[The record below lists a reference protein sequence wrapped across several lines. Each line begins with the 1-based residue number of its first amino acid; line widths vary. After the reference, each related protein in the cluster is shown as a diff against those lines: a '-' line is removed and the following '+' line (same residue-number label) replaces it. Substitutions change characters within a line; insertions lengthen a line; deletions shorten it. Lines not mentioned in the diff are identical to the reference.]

1 MEWEIELTE
10 VAADLDQLAINTI
23 RTLAMDAVQ
32 KANSGHPGAP
42 MGMAPMAYTLWT
54 RFLRHAPSD
63 PSWPNRDRFLLS
75 AGHAS
80 MLLYSLL
87 YLTGYGLTIEDLQS
101 FRRFG
106 SLTPGHPEYGHTKGV
121 EATTGPLGQGFAN
134 GVGMAIAQ
142 RRLAAEFNRPGH
154 KLIDHFVYA
163 ICSDGDLQEGL
174 SAEAASLAGHLKLGK
189 LVYLYDDNHIQ
200 LDGPTT
206 LAFSDRTLDRFDS
219 YGWHTA
225 WVGDGNDVGAIG
237 AAIEAA
243 RDDER
248 PSLIAVRTH
257 IGFGAPTKHDS
268 QKSHGSALGEDEVRG
283 AKIAY
288 GWDPDAHFFVPD
300 AALAHFRS
308 AVATGDRLV
317 GEWGQALARY
327 AADYPA
333 EAAEFNRRLAGK
345 LPDGWTSSLKT
356 YPVGDGPA
364 TRKAS
369 QEAINALG
377 TVLPELF
384 GGSADLSES
393 NLTDIA
399 GGGNFE
405 AANPDGRNLRFG
417 VREHAMGAAVS
428 GIALYGGFL
437 PYASTF
443 LTFSDYMRG
452 AVRLAAMSR
461 LRLVYVWTHDSIGVG
476 EDGPTHEPIEHVA
489 SLRAIPN
496 MTVIR
501 PGDANETT
509 AAWICAVE
517 SSGGPTALIL
527 TRQALPVLAGTA
539 EKARVGVA
547 RGGYILRDASGD
559 AATPDLILI
568 GTGSELQ
575 LAFSAAEALEK
586 EGIRSRVVSLPCF
599 ELFEAQDAA
608 YRESV
613 LPRASRKR
621 VTIEALSPFGWE
633 RYAGDDGVIIGIDRF
648 GASAPAPD
656 IFKAFGI
663 TAERVTEIGRAV
675 VREGLRGRIL
685 ATDAGP
691 VSL

>member
-1 MEWEIELTE
+1 LTE

-106 SLTPGHPEYGHTKGV
+106 SLTPGHPEHGHAKGV

-134 GVGMAIAQ
+134 GVGMAMAQ

-154 KLIDHFVYA
+154 KLIDHYVYA

-200 LDGPTT
+200 LDGPTA
-206 LAFSDRTLDRFDS
+206 LAFSDKTLDRFDS

-225 WVGDGNDVGAIG
+225 WVEDGNDVAAIG

-268 QKSHGSALGEDEVRG
+268 QKAHGSALGEDEVRG

-288 GWDPDAHFFVPD
+288 GWDPDAHFLVPD
-300 AALAHFRS
+300 AALAHFRA
-308 AVATGDRLV
+308 AVATGDKLV
-317 GEWGQALARY
+317 GEWGEALARY
-327 AADYPA
+327 GVDYPA
-333 EAAEFNRRLAGK
+333 EAAELKRRLAGK

-369 QEAINALG
+369 QQAINALA

-393 NLTDIA
+393 NLTDID

-405 AANPDGRNLRFG
+405 AANPAGRNIRFG
-417 VREHAMGAAVS
+417 VREHAMGSAVS

-489 SLRAIPN
+489 GLRAIPN
-496 MTVIR
+496 LTVIR

-509 AAWICAVE
+509 AAWVCAVE
-517 SSGGPTALIL
+517 SSDGPTALIL
-527 TRQALPVLAGTA
+527 TRQSLPVLAGTA
-539 EKARVGVA
+539 EKARAGVA

-559 AATPDLILI
+559 AAAPDLILI

-586 EGIRSRVVSLPCF
+586 EGIRSRVVSLPSF
-599 ELFEAQDAA
+599 ELFEAQDTA

-633 RYAGDDGVIIGIDRF
+633 RYAGDEGVIVGIDRF

-656 IFKAFGI
+656 IFKGFGI

-675 VREGLRGRIL
+675 VREGLRGRIV

>member
-1 MEWEIELTE
+1 MDWEIELTD
-10 VAADLDQLAINTI
+10 VAGDLDQLAINTI
-23 RTLAMDAVQ
+23 RTLSMDAVQ

-54 RFLRHAPSD
+54 QFLRHAPSD

-87 YLTGYGLTIEDLQS
+87 YLTGYGLTLEDLQS
-101 FRRFG
+101 FRRWG
-106 SLTPGHPEYGHTKGV
+106 SLTPGHPEYRHTRGV

-142 RRLAAEFNRPGH
+142 RRLATEFNRPGH
-154 KLIDHFVYA
+154 NLIDHFVYV
-163 ICSDGDLQEGL
+163 ICSDGDLQEGI

-189 LVYLYDDNHIQ
+189 LVYLHDDNHIQ
-200 LDGPTT
+200 LDGPTA
-206 LAFSDRTLDRFDS
+206 LAFSDKTLERFDS

-225 WVGDGNDVGAIG
+225 RVEDGNDVAAIR

-243 RDDER
+243 RGDER
-248 PSLIAVRTH
+248 PSLISVRTH

-268 QKSHGSALGEDEVRG
+268 QKAHGAALGEDEVRG

-300 AALAHFRS
+300 AALALFRE
-308 AVATGDRLV
+308 AIPEGEKLVADWR
-317 GEWGQALARY
+317 EKLAAYSRE
-327 AADYPA
+327 YPA
-333 EAAEFNRRLAGK
+333 EAAELERRLACR
-345 LPDGWTSSLKT
+345 LPGDWEASLKS
-356 YPVGDGPA
+356 YAVGEDLA

-369 QEAINALG
+369 QEAINALAKS
-377 TVLPELF
+377 LPELF

-393 NLTDIA
+393 NLTDIEGA
-399 GGGNFE
+399 GIFE
-405 AANPDGRNLRFG
+405 ATNPGGRNIRFG

-428 GIALYGGFL
+428 GIALYGGFI

-443 LTFSDYMRG
+443 LIFSDYMRG

-476 EDGPTHEPIEHVA
+476 EDGPTHEPIEQIA

-496 MTVIR
+496 LTVFR

-509 AAWICAVE
+509 AAWVCAV
-517 SSGGPTALIL
+517 GICDGPSALAL
-527 TRQALPVLAGTA
+527 SRQKMPVLEGTA
-539 EKARVGVA
+539 ENARRGVA
-547 RGGYILRDASGD
+547 KGGYVLRHASGD
-559 AATPDLILI
+559 ATAPDLILI

-575 LAFSAAEALEK
+575 LAVAAAAALET
-586 EGIRSRVVSLPCF
+586 EGIRCRVVSLPSW
-599 ELFEAQDAA
+599 ERFEAQDEA

-621 VTIEALSPFGWE
+621 LTVEAGSPLGWE
-633 RYAGDDGVIIGIDRF
+633 RYAGDDGVIVGIDRF
-648 GASAPAPD
+648 GASAQGDD
-656 IFKAFGI
+656 IFKGFGI
-663 TAERVTEIGRAV
+663 TAERVTDLGRKV
-675 VREGLRGRIL
+675 VREGLRGRIV
-685 ATDAGP
+685 ATDPG
-691 VSL
+691 SSGH

>member
-1 MEWEIELTE
+1 M
-10 VAADLDQLAINTI
+10 
-23 RTLAMDAVQ
+23 
-32 KANSGHPGAP
+32 S
-42 MGMAPMAYTLWT
+42 
-54 RFLRHAPSD
+54 S
-63 PSWPNRDRFLLS
+63 
-75 AGHAS
+75 
-80 MLLYSLL
+80 
-87 YLTGYGLTIEDLQS
+87 
-101 FRRFG
+101 
-106 SLTPGHPEYGHTKGV
+106 
-121 EATTGPLGQGFAN
+121 
-134 GVGMAIAQ
+134 
-142 RRLAAEFNRPGH
+142 
-154 KLIDHFVYA
+154 
-163 ICSDGDLQEGL
+163 
-174 SAEAASLAGHLKLGK
+174 
-189 LVYLYDDNHIQ
+189 
-200 LDGPTT
+200 
-206 LAFSDRTLDRFDS
+206 
-219 YGWHTA
+219 
-225 WVGDGNDVGAIG
+225 
-237 AAIEAA
+237 
-243 RDDER
+243 
-248 PSLIAVRTH
+248 
-257 IGFGAPTKHDS
+257 
-268 QKSHGSALGEDEVRG
+268 
-283 AKIAY
+283 
-288 GWDPDAHFFVPD
+288 
-300 AALAHFRS
+300 
-308 AVATGDRLV
+308 
-317 GEWGQALARY
+317 
-327 AADYPA
+327 A

-608 YRESV
+608 YRESI

>member
-1 MEWEIELTE
+1 LSE
-10 VAADLDQLAINTI
+10 AAGDLDQLAINTI
-23 RTLAMDAVQ
+23 RTLSMDAVQ

-42 MGMAPMAYTLWT
+42 MGMAPMAYALWT
-54 RFLRHAPSD
+54 QFLRHSPTD

-87 YLTGYGLTIEDLQS
+87 YLTGYGLTLEDLKS
-101 FRRFG
+101 FRQWG
-106 SLTPGHPEYGHTKGV
+106 SLTPGHPEYRHTKGV
-121 EATTGPLGQGFAN
+121 EATTGPLGQGLAN

-142 RRLAAEFNRPGH
+142 RRLGAEFNRPGH
-154 KLIDHFVYA
+154 NLIDHFVYA
-163 ICSDGDLQEGL
+163 ICSDGDLQEGI

-200 LDGPTT
+200 LDGPTA
-206 LAFSDRTLDRFDS
+206 LAFSDRTLERFDS

-225 WVGDGNDVGAIG
+225 RVEDGNDVAAIG

-243 RDDER
+243 QGDER

-268 QKSHGSALGEDEVRG
+268 QKAHGSPLGEEEVRG
-283 AKIAY
+283 AKLAY

-300 AALAHFRS
+300 AALGHFR
-308 AVATGDRLV
+308 AAIPAGEKLV
-317 GEWGQALARY
+317 GEWHEALARY
-327 AADYPA
+327 AREYPA
-333 EAAEFNRRLAGK
+333 EALELERRLAGR

-377 TVLPELF
+377 AVLPELF

-393 NLTDIA
+393 NLTDVD
-399 GGGNFE
+399 GGGILE
-405 AANPDGRNLRFG
+405 AGLPSGRNIRFG
-417 VREHAMGAAVS
+417 VREHAMGAIAN
-428 GIALYGGFL
+428 GIALYGGFIA
-437 PYASTF
+437 YSATF
-443 LTFSDYMRG
+443 LNFSDYMRG
-452 AVRLAAMSR
+452 SVRLAALSR
-461 LRLVYVWTHDSIGVG
+461 LKAIYVWTHDSVGLG
-476 EDGPTHEPIEHVA
+476 EDGPTHQPIEHVA
-489 SLRAIPN
+489 GLRAIPH
-496 MTVIR
+496 MTVLR

-509 AAWICAVE
+509 AAWVCAVE
-517 SSGGPTALIL
+517 SANGPTALIL
-527 TRQALPVLAGTA
+527 TRQKLPVLPGTA
-539 EKARVGVA
+539 EKARAGVA
-547 RGGYILRDASGD
+547 KGGYVLRDASGD

-575 LAFSAAEALEK
+575 LAVAAAEALEK
-586 EGIRSRVVSLPCF
+586 EGIRSRVVSLPSW
-599 ELFEAQDAA
+599 ERFEAQEAA

-633 RYAGDDGVIIGIDRF
+633 RYAGDEGAIVGIDRF
-648 GASAPAPD
+648 GASAPGEK
-656 IFKAFGI
+656 ILEEFGI
-663 TAERVTEIGRAV
+663 TAGHVIEIGRAV
-675 VREGLRGRIL
+675 VRDGLRGRMV
-685 ATDAGP
+685 ATDSGTGGSGAG
-691 VSL
+691 SQ